1 MFHKLKN
8 VIGCVDGCHI
18 PFWEKPWGI
27 PEGKDAKDFLNR
39 KGIYSINT
47 QIMGGFDRRIYDIL
61 LTAPGSF
68 HDAAVWSMSQGKA
81 WLETRFPQ
89 RFFRTLTLRIIPG
102 IIKTFESKF
111 HQLNQS
117 AMCIFC
123 CYKANSFKNQLIK

>member
-1 MFHKLKN
+1 MPTLEQQRDNISEVFNKYKLNN

-18 PFWEKPWGI
+18 TLLEKPRGI

-39 KGIYSINT
+39 KGIYSINA

-89 RFFRTLTLRIIPG
+89 RFFLG
-102 IIKTFESKF
+102 D
-111 HQLNQS
+111 S
-117 AMCIFC
+117 AYPQTEVMMTP
-123 CYKANSFKNQLIK
+123 YSEDHSRYNKNI